1 MNYDLIIIGGGPAGA
16 AAGVYAARKYLKS
29 VLIAKNFGGQSAVSD
44 DIQNWIGTPHIAGT
58 KLAENLEKHVREY
71 AGNNLEIVTDD
82 EVITVQKKD
91 TGIIV
96 TTAKGKT
103 FESKALL
110 ITTGSK
116 RRKLTVPGADKFE
129 HKGLT
134 YCASC
139 DGPMFSGKDVIVV
152 GGGNAGFETAAQLLS
167 YVKSVTLFEYG
178 EKFRAEAITVEKV
191 TADPKMSAFNN
202 VNIIELKGEKMLESV
217 VYKDNKTGEVTEKKA
232 QGIFVEIGQMPATEL
247 IEGVVELNNYKQVV
261 VDPKTQRTSTEG
273 IWAAGDCTDVIY
285 HQNNIAVGDAVRAME
300 DIYVC
305 LKTK

>member
-58 KLAENLEKHVREY
+58 ELAENLEKHVREY